1 VRDVFA
7 RLTALFSP
15 IFLGLVTATAPALA
29 HSRHHQWVRH
39 WSGRPVAQHHVAW
52 GSPTDPNKDAALILD
67 GETGRVLY
75 SRNAYAERHPAS
87 LTKMMTLYLLFDA
100 LKHGQLTMNS
110 PIYVSSHAAS
120 QQPTKLAV
128 SAGNTV
134 PVDIVIRSLVVLS
147 ANDMA
152 VAVAEALGGT
162 ESHFAELMTQ
172 KAHDLGM
179 RDTFYHNASGLP
191 DNRQITTASDL
202 GILAR
207 HLAYDFPQ
215 YFRYFSLPGFSYAG
229 RVHLT
234 HDNLIGRYAGA
245 DGIKTGYTSGSGF
258 NLVSSVVRNGAH
270 VIGIVM
276 GGYSAHRRDMEMVRL
291 LDQTFVQIAGN
302 PTLVAHNDVPWRGT
316 TNNVQVASLSGFPLS
331 SSDVN
336 GAQGT
341 QYASLPPRGQEM
353 DEDAAESASDTDE
366 IGNIILSA
374 PKPQI
379 GPPPAARQPAPA
391 PAQAPVVASAPSPPK
406 PQPNIAIASAAS
418 DKAIPSVVPSPR
430 PKPNALLASIPAV
443 EPIPRED
450 AARIVLAAYHPDFVP
465 MVTPTP
471 RGGLAGDGRVASLR
485 PTMSPGASAASIAHS
500 AQASSNV
507 QGWTI
512 QIGAFAD
519 MPSARAQLAAYAERS
534 MDILGQAARIII
546 PFQGVD
552 GKTLYRA
559 RFGPF
564 PEQEARAVCATLTN
578 RGQTCFAATMAS
590 R

>member
-1 VRDVFA
+1 V
-7 RLTALFSP
+7 
-15 IFLGLVTATAPALA
+15 
-29 HSRHHQWVRH
+29 
-39 WSGRPVAQHHVAW
+39 HV
-52 GSPTDPNKDAALILD
+52 
-67 GETGRVLY
+67 
-75 SRNAYAERHPAS
+75 
-87 LTKMMTLYLLFDA
+87 
-100 LKHGQLTMNS
+100 
-110 PIYVSSHAAS
+110 
-120 QQPTKLAV
+120 
-128 SAGNTV
+128 
-134 PVDIVIRSLVVLS
+134 
-147 ANDMA
+147 
-152 VAVAEALGGT
+152 
-162 ESHFAELMTQ
+162 
-172 KAHDLGM
+172 
-179 RDTFYHNASGLP
+179 
-191 DNRQITTASDL
+191 
-202 GILAR
+202 
-207 HLAYDFPQ
+207 
-215 YFRYFSLPGFSYAG
+215 
-229 RVHLT
+229 T

-270 VIGIVM
+270 VIGVVM

-316 TNNVQVASLSGFPLS
+316 TGNVQMAALNGFQLGGAGMNS
-331 SSDVN
+331 
-336 GAQGT
+336 AQGT

-353 DEDAAESASDTDE
+353 DEDAAESAKDTDE

-379 GPPPAARQPAPA
+379 GPPPTSKQPAPP
-391 PAQAPVVASAPSPPK
+391 PAQAPAVAAAPSPPK
-406 PQPNIAIASAAS
+406 PQPNIAVASAAQ
-418 DKAIPSVVPSPR
+418 DRPIPSVIPTPR
-430 PKPNALLASIPAV
+430 PTPNALLASIPTV
-443 EPIPRED
+443 KPIPRED
-450 AARIVLAAYHPDFVP
+450 AARIVLAAYHPDLIPV
-465 MVTPTP
+465 VSPTP
-471 RGGLAGDGRVASLR
+471 RGSLAGDSRVASLK
-485 PTMSPGASAASIAHS
+485 PTMSPGASAASIVRS
-500 AQASSNV
+500 AQASPNM

-564 PEQEARAVCATLTN
+564 PEQEARAVCATLTT